1 MVRVRL
7 ASLAVCLLALA
18 VASCGGGDTPSKAEF
33 TKKVEKICTNTQN
46 RLRDV
51 GKGATTANEI
61 ADAVDKVIKESQD
74 SVNQLKALDLPSG
87 SAGKTAKSFV
97 DATTTEVEDQGIPAL
112 EHLRDALRNKDQA
125 AARKAAQELQSIKST
140 SADKYARELGA
151 TECVG

>member
-7 ASLAVCLLALA
+7 ASIAVCLLALA
-18 VASCGGGDTPSKAEF
+18 VASCGGSDKPTKAEF
-33 TKKVEKICTNTQN
+33 AKKVEKICANTQN

-51 GKGATTANEI
+51 GKGATTANAI
-61 ADAVDKVIKESQD
+61 ADAVDKVIKESQN
-74 SVNQLKALDLPSG
+74 SVNQLKSLELPGG
-87 SAGKTAKSFV
+87 SDGKTAKSFV

-125 AARKAAQELQSIKST
+125 AGRKAAQELQSIKST
-140 SADKYARELGA
+140 AADKYARELGA